1 MDKLNKKLSTTEN
14 RELYFFMNIRSIHE
28 DFFVYLL

>member
-14 RELYFFMNIRSIHE
+14 RELYFFMNIRSIH
-28 DFFVYLL
+28 